1 MKEAKIVYE
10 IIYDYLDDAGNENRN
25 IVETF
30 EGDWTELQ
38 THLKKMRKNGCYNIT
53 ATALRED

>member
-1 MKEAKIVYE
+1 MYE